1 MLQFDTYRYIYDK
14 IIKILV
20 LVLSMRLLEVE
31 DELHPLKKF
40 WFQTPFALS
49 PLV

>member
-1 MLQFDTYRYIYDK
+1 MQRLFKFQSLLKMLQFDTYRYIYDK

-40 WFQTPFALS
+40 
-49 PLV
+49 